1 LGLELRRQET
11 AASIRY
17 RSRRSGEEISRAIRH
32 LFLFIGAD
40 PNTTWLSGSGVM
52 LDDKGLCAPAP
63 TFSGRSKPV
72 CPAYSQ
78 SAACARDSTKRV
90 AAAVGDGAQV
100 VAAWHAFLAGSRRQG
115 RAYHQWRETVM
126 SDECTHTDTIRDVTP
141 SALGCE
147 ECLKI
152 GSEWLHLRLCRICG
166 HVGCCDDSP
175 NRHATKH
182 FHATRHPIIEGYD
195 PPEGWGWCYV
205 DEVMLDLSNRAT
217 PHNGRIPRYY

>member
-1 LGLELRRQET
+1 MYRLSSPGST
-11 AASIRY
+11 AL
-17 RSRRSGEEISRAIRH
+17 RSGVILDDNGFVRTGANILRPLETSLPGVFAIGDVR
-32 LFLFIGAD
+32 
-40 PNTTWLSGSGVM
+40 SGSTKCRRCGRRWCAGGG
-52 LDDKGLCAPAP
+52 GL
-63 TFSGRSKPV
+63 
-72 CPAYSQ
+72 
-78 SAACARDSTKRV
+78 ARLSS
-90 AAAVGDGAQV
+90 
-100 VAAWHAFLAGSRRQG
+100 GSRRQG
-115 RAYHQWRETVM
+115 RAYDQSRETVM
-126 SDECTHTDTIRDVTP
+126 SDECTHTDAIRDVTP
-141 SALGCE
+141 SARGCE

-205 DEVMLDLSNRAT
+205 DEVMLDLSDRAT